1 MYDAPPGRGRG
12 GFRNF
17 FISFSYI
24 EKLQSTKGVLRIRRQ
39 FNFFPRKKIK
49 NSFGFR
55 FGDLYTSDMPCILVE
70 FIFAV

>member
-12 GFRNF
+12 RFRNF

-49 NSFGFR
+49 NSFGFG
-55 FGDLYTSDMPCILVE
+55 FGDLYTSDMPCDLVE
-70 FIFAV
+70 FIFDV